1 MLFPL
6 SLLVNAVTLALT
18 LSMLLIVL
26 WYDTTNAIHRFFAIF
41 LMLVII
47 WNVGFLLLQAS
58 SILEIS
64 EQFTQFAESL
74 VDIGFASSSVAI
86 YVLTSILVGIHSRWF
101 RILALSSII
110 VVVSYN
116 VFLIVNN
123 PNINTENNSLS
134 PIFYVIFNSITVYIV
149 WYYRRKF
156 RYRTLILG
164 ILTFVIGQGVG
175 FLNTETGIVTISTSI
190 SAIGALI
197 ISLSIVRQT
206 IVQPLHE
213 RISQV
218 EAIHS
223 VSLAMTSQIAT
234 DDVLTTITEQAAK
247 WLNADAS
254 SIFLAKDEQLHLV
267 TGYGLPTKYIN
278 SKLKIGEGLAGR
290 VLQTRKS
297 IMLENY
303 QRDWLGAPDV
313 SLARITFGSTICTPL
328 IYAQKAIGAI
338 MVIASKQGRLFQQDD
353 MHLLEL
359 LSAQAAVVISHGEL
373 FSEQRALTS
382 RLEIALNQLRT
393 VLSSTENPVLA
404 LDRQLKV
411 IFANSAIHS
420 LLEKTEITGEFI
432 GNIISE
438 DTFSFRYR
446 DVVRD
451 TNKSGGGHI
460 YEMSF
465 GERIYLCNLAPL
477 GGKRIE
483 GWVAVLNDVTELMEL
498 DRIKS
503 EMIRMTSHDLKN
515 PLQAAIANLDL
526 LRDDVDELKNEEIS
540 LSINIIDQ
548 QLVRMHRIING
559 ILDLE
564 RVRSGK
570 GTSEMFDIG
579 QLAKHTHAEWQEF
592 ADRNKVML
600 STNIQDNLPKI
611 VGDKQQFERALANLI
626 ENAIKFSI
634 NDGRVDVRVTSSG
647 ETILIEVQDNGIGIP
662 SDIQPQIFERFFR
675 GQQKG
680 IEHVSGSG
688 LGLSLVKAVVENHGG
703 HIDVKSVKNE
713 GTTFSIR
720 ISGTHS

>member
-1 MLFPL
+1 M
-6 SLLVNAVTLALT
+6 
-18 LSMLLIVL
+18 SMLLIIL
-26 WYDTTNAIHRFFAIF
+26 WYDANNAVHRFFAVF
-41 LMLVII
+41 LMLIII

-58 SILEIS
+58 TILDVG
-64 EQFTQFAESL
+64 EQFTRFANGL
-74 VDIGFASSSVAI
+74 VDVGFASSSVAI
-86 YVLTSILVGIHSRWF
+86 YVFTSILVGIHSRWF

-110 VVVSYN
+110 VVVGYN
-116 VFLIVNN
+116 IFLIVNSA
-123 PNINTENNSLS
+123 NISPETNNSLA
-134 PIFYVIFNSITVYIV
+134 PVFYLIYDSITIYVV

-156 RYRTLILG
+156 RHRTLIIG
-164 ILTFVIGQGVG
+164 ILIFVIGQGVG
-175 FLNTETGIVTISTSI
+175 FLNAETGVATVSTSI
-190 SAIGALI
+190 SAIGTLI
-197 ISLSIVRQT
+197 ISFSIIRQA
-206 IVQPLHE
+206 IIQPLHE

-218 EAIHS
+218 EAIHN

-234 DDVLTTITEQAAK
+234 DDVLTTIAEQAAR

-254 SIFLAKDEQLHLV
+254 GIFLAKNGYLNLV
-267 TGYGLPTKYIN
+267 TGYGLPAKYIN
-278 SKLKIGEGLAGR
+278 TKLQIGEGLAGR

-297 IMLENY
+297 IMIENY
-303 QRDWLGAPDV
+303 QRDWLGTPDV
-313 SLARITFGSTICTPL
+313 SLARITFGSTLCVPL

-393 VLSSTENPVLA
+393 VLSSTENPVIA

-411 IFANSAIHS
+411 IFANSATHA
-420 LLEKTEITGEFI
+420 LLGKTEITGEFI

-438 DTFSFRYR
+438 DSLSFRYR

-451 TNKSGGGHI
+451 VKKAGGGHI
-460 YEMSF
+460 YEISF
-465 GERIYLCNLAPL
+465 GDRVYLCNLAPL

-483 GWVAVLNDVTELMEL
+483 GWVAVLNDVTELKEL

-526 LRDDVDELKNEEIS
+526 LRDDVDELNNKEVS

-548 QLVRMHRIING
+548 QLIRMHRIING

-570 GTSEMFDIG
+570 GTSEMFDLG
-579 QLAKHTHAEWQEF
+579 ELATDTLSDWQEF
-592 ADRNKVML
+592 ADRNHVKL
-600 STNIQDNLPKI
+600 SLQIENNLPRI
-611 VGDKQQFERALANLI
+611 VGDKQQFERALANLV
-626 ENAIKFSI
+626 ENAIKFCV
-634 NDGRVDVRVTSSG
+634 NDGEG
-647 ETILIEVQDNGIGIP
+647 EVGLRIRSKAEAVLIEVQDNGVGIP
-662 SDIQPQIFERFFR
+662 SDIQPRIFERFFR

-703 HIDVKSVKNE
+703 NIEIESVENQ
-713 GTTFSIR
+713 GTTFRIG
-720 ISGTHS
+720 ISGTYS